1 MIHIVCTFIV
11 KEGKMEEYLA
21 LSKKLRA
28 HVLLEK
34 GCVEYTFAVE
44 YKSPLGIQEKVQKN
58 RVTLVEKWE
67 TKKDLAAH
75 SASAHIREFGPKLRE
90 LRESAAARVMVSA

>member
-1 MIHIVCTFIV
+1 MV

-28 HVLLEK
+28 FVMNEQ
-34 GCVEYTFAVE
+34 GCVEYTFCTE
-44 YKSPLGIQEKVQKN
+44 FKSIIGQQEKVNKN
-58 RVTLVEKWE
+58 RVTIIEKWE

-75 SASAHIREFGPKLRE
+75 SQSAHMKEIGPKLSA
-90 LRESAAARVMVSA
+90 LRESVTSRVMVTA